1 MAIMKV
7 NELHRIK
14 EKGAPTSFCFRVVF
28 FLSVSSAYVEAD
40 VQRRNLSSY
49 PTRSR
54 SVGWTPRRTLLSTH
68 VHSNAKGQQH
78 TPYWHKRDT
87 KKMRV

>member
-7 NELHRIK
+7 NELRRIK

-28 FLSVSSAYVEAD
+28 LSVSSAYVEAD
-40 VQRRNLSSY
+40 VQRTNVSSY

-68 VHSNAKGQQH
+68 VHSNA
-78 TPYWHKRDT
+78 
-87 KKMRV
+87 